1 MLFAAIHI
9 LLRGLGAS
17 MIDDSDCVNNSDLS
31 SFHPIV
37 FVVRIHSMLE
47 RFIGIGGE
55 FGCYHWFPGRVFQCS
70 ITDFLDQWV
79 DIAE

>member
-37 FVVRIHSMLE
+37 FAVIIHSMSE
-47 RFIGIGGE
+47 RII
-55 FGCYHWFPGRVFQCS
+55 RS
-70 ITDFLDQWV
+70 
-79 DIAE
+79 